1 MTANIKAPGV
11 SSLPVRGNLKPVY
24 AASLAIAVVTA
35 AVSAAGLISPGA
47 VYPAEEFRRAFIP
60 NDVVSLVI
68 GLPILLAS
76 MALACRGRLTGLLLW
91 PGGLLFILYN
101 YLIYL
106 FCMPLSAIYM
116 GYLALV
122 LAGGYAIIGLFL
134 AIDRNAVRERLAG
147 AVPERLCG
155 GILAGL
161 AGLFLLRAA
170 GIVID
175 AIVNQTPIAATIL
188 AVNLSDLV
196 VSPVWILGGILL
208 WRRKPL
214 GYTGGLGFLF
224 SLSMLFIALIAVMIL
239 QPVLTAAPFDAAG
252 VLVIAVMGLV
262 CFIPFALFMRGAI
275 PVAKKP
281 AA

>member
-1 MTANIKAPGV
+1 MTVNSKTPGV
-11 SSLPVRGNLKPVY
+11 SSLPVRGNLKLAY
-24 AASLAIAVVTA
+24 AFSLAIAVITA

-47 VYPAEEFRRAFIP
+47 VYPTDEFRRAFIP

-68 GLPILLAS
+68 ALPILLGS
-76 MALACRGRLTGLLLW
+76 MALAARGRLTGLLLW
-91 PGGLLFILYN
+91 PGGLLFIFYN

-106 FCMPLSAIYM
+106 FCMPLSAIYL

-122 LAGGYAIIGLFL
+122 FASGYAIIGLL
-134 AIDRNAVRERLAG
+134 SAIDRNAVRERLAG
-147 AVPERLCG
+147 EVHERLCG

-175 AIVNQTPIAATIL
+175 AIVNRTPIAATIL

-196 VSPVWILGGILL
+196 VSPVWVTGGILL

-214 GYTGGLGFLF
+214 GYAGGLGFLF
-224 SLSMLFIALIAVMIL
+224 SLSMLFIGLIAVMIL
-239 QPVLTAAPFDAAG
+239 QPFMTATPFDAAG

-262 CFIPFALFMRGAI
+262 CFIPFALFLRGVLSGRKASSG
-275 PVAKKP
+275 
-281 AA
+281 